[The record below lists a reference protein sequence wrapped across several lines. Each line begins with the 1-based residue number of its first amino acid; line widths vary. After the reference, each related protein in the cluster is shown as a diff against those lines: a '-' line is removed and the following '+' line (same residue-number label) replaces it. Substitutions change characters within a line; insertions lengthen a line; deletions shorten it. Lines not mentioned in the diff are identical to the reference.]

1 MMDEKIV
8 RLRTYQKNIDRYVR
22 LLETTLTEV
31 ERQYIERRLAE
42 ERSAMALLSASSP
55 RMAIE
60 PNVANQ
66 ACDLRPSFHASE

>member
-31 ERQYIERRLAE
+31 ERQYIERRLTE
-42 ERSAMALLSASSP
+42 ERSAMALLSASSLQ
-55 RMAIE
+55 MAIE
-60 PNVANQ
+60 ANVANQ
-66 ACDLRPSFHASE
+66 ACNRQPSFNAAE